1 MKRNV
6 QIEIAGARYRMSSDA
21 DEAYLQRLADIV
33 NERVEALGPKAARAA
48 TPAQLLAVVAL
59 ISLASVSLGL
69 TFEIFDSGSGVDPAW
84 AAAIR
89 TAILSLG
96 AIILAALGSKRRLLE
111 LTWLVYPVLV
121 VTGVKLVFEDLRHG
135 NPLALFVSFA
145 FLGVA
150 LIIAPR
156 LLRRPK

>member
-59 ISLASVSLGL
+59 SLAEDLDGSEQRRLSLEAK
-69 TFEIFDSGSGVDPAW
+69 TREVVDT
-84 AAAIR
+84 AIR
-89 TAILSLG
+89 RIDQRLQSDAE
-96 AIILAALGSKRRLLE
+96 LAQQIE
-111 LTWLVYPVLV
+111 P
-121 VTGVKLVFEDLRHG
+121 
-135 NPLALFVSFA
+135 
-145 FLGVA
+145 
-150 LIIAPR
+150 
-156 LLRRPK
+156 